1 MRRGKRPITMG
12 TANEARRMEP
22 NVTEQEMRLGK
33 ATIFSF
39 PDSTQWQETK
49 IQQCLE
55 RTMYPAKDGKT
66 RCVGKER
73 LRFHTSRVKIRPANF
88 TISFEWGGQAS

>member
-1 MRRGKRPITMG
+1 MG

-33 ATIFSF
+33 VTIFSF

-49 IQQCLE
+49 NT
-55 RTMYPAKDGKT
+55 TM
-66 RCVGKER
+66 
-73 LRFHTSRVKIRPANF
+73 S
-88 TISFEWGGQAS
+88 